1 MDEHADVVVIGA
13 GLAGL
18 SAAAYLAKAGRRV
31 MVLEHH
37 SVPGGYAHEFKRRS
51 YRFDVA
57 LHALDGA
64 GPGGWLHPILDD
76 LGVLDRVT
84 FNRLDPLYSLRVPDF
99 ELSAPADLNEYR
111 RRLAAM
117 FPEEASGIDRL
128 VGAMRDVARDVA
140 AYGRDRAAGVK
151 VSQLEMPQRYPA
163 MAAAFMSSWADFMAA
178 YVSDPQLQ
186 AVFSVLWGYLG
197 LPPAKLSA
205 GLYALA
211 WTSYHSNGGYYPIG
225 GSQAISRAIEQTI
238 VDHGGEIRYRQTVT
252 NIEVADGRAV
262 TVETDRG
269 LRIGADLVISNA
281 GPGVV
286 VEMAGREHF
295 PTDYL
300 ERIEADRPAVSN
312 LVVYLG
318 LNRDVATMGWNHHEF
333 FLSEDYDLDAD
344 YEAVM
349 AGDFDRAGMVI
360 ADYTRSDPG
369 CAPEGGSVLQLLTL
383 APWDYANVWGTGGDL
398 DGYRRNP
405 EYRRIKAHAGERLL
419 VRAEKLIPGLRD
431 AIEVMEVATP
441 LTNYRYGLQ
450 PGGSIYGR
458 EQTVANMLQRHSPK
472 TPIPNLLL
480 AGAWI
485 SGGGMSSAMG
495 SGRTVASIA
504 MSL

>member
-1 MDEHADVVVIGA
+1 MQEHADAVVIGA

-31 MVLEHH
+31 VVLEHH
-37 SVPGGYAHEFKRRS
+37 SVPGGYAHEFKRRG

-76 LGVLDRVT
+76 LGVLDTVPL
-84 FNRLDPLYSLRVPDF
+84 NRLDPLYALRVPDF
-99 ELSAPADLNEYR
+99 EMAVPADLNEYR
-111 RRLAAM
+111 NQLVAM
-117 FPEEASGIDRL
+117 FPAEQGGIDSL
-128 VGAMRDVARDVA
+128 IGAMRDVARDVGT
-140 AYGRDRAAGVK
+140 YSRDRAAGVK
-151 VSQLEMPQRYPA
+151 VPQMEMPQRYPA
-163 MAAAFMSSWADFMAA
+163 MATAFMSSWADFMAA
-178 YVSDPQLQ
+178 HVSDRQLQ

-197 LPPAKLSA
+197 LPPSQLSA
-205 GLYALA
+205 GLYAMA
-211 WTSYHSNGGYYPIG
+211 WTSYHVNGGYYPIG
-225 GSQAISRAIEQTI
+225 GSQAISRAIERTI
-238 VDHGGEIRYRQTVT
+238 LDHGGEVRYRQTVT
-252 NIEVADGRAV
+252 KIEVADGRAV
-262 TVETDRG
+262 GVETDRG
-269 LRIGADLVISNA
+269 LRISADLVVSNA

-286 VEMAGREHF
+286 VEMVGREHF
-295 PTDYL
+295 PDEYL
-300 ERIEADRPAVSN
+300 QRVDADRPAVSN

-318 LNRDVATMGWNHHEF
+318 LNRDVAEMGWTHHEF

-344 YEAVM
+344 YEAM
-349 AGDFDRAGMVI
+349 LAGDFDRAGMVI

-383 APWDYANVWGTGGDL
+383 APWDYANVWGTGGCL

-405 EYRRIKAHAGERLL
+405 DYRRIKAEAGERLL
-419 VRAEKLIPGLRD
+419 VRAEKLLPGLRD

-441 LTNYRYGLQ
+441 LTNYRYSLQ

-458 EQTVANMLQRHSPK
+458 EQTVTNMLHRHSPK
-472 TPIPNLLL
+472 TPISNLLL
-480 AGAWI
+480 TGAWI

-504 MSL
+504 ASL